1 MRVFS
6 ILLNM
11 LRKIKNRNLKE
22 KPEKKRCDTYLSQM
36 NNAIKEDEFIEI
48 EEHEALKFEINEDA
62 INEELVYEEVDYE
75 EVDYEEVV
83 NKKDKEDKVKEY
95 RIEEDQA
102 KGTIEIKL
110 DSNPKEKKR
119 RKKYTAPVECHYNL
133 RKRNRLS

>member
-62 INEELVYEEVDYE
+62 INEEVVYE

>member
-1 MRVFS
+1 
-6 ILLNM
+6 M